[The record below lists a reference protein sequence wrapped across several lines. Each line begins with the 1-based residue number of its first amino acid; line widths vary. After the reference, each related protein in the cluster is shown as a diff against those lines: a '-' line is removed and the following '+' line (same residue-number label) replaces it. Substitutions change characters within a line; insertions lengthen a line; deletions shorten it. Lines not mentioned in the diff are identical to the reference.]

1 MVVVAFTVT
10 AVAGFALLA
19 VLIAEL
25 FIITG
30 ALLVHRRT
38 VPVVE
43 RWGRGAAAEEE
54 VGAILDGLRERG
66 WRALHDVDSGRGN
79 IDHVLIGPAGVLT
92 VETKSHRGRLKVDRL
107 HERMLRQA
115 YTQAKH
121 VERVAGHPVAPLL
134 VFSRAYLDRAVSR
147 RRGVTVLPGR
157 MLAGHLER
165 RPARLTP
172 AQIDALHRALATA
185 LA

>member
-172 AQIDALHRALATA
+172 A
-185 LA
+185 